1 MRAIAPTAAAAPIPP
16 VAAAE
21 RPDEAGATAAVVA
34 EVADEVVTL
43 EDRVVLEVG
52 VDELVDVV
60 WLTCARE
67 GPQ

>member
-1 MRAIAPTAAAAPIPP
+1 MRAIAPAATPAPIPP

-21 RPDEAGATAAVVA
+21 RPDEAGATAEA
-34 EVADEVVTL
+34 ADE
-43 EDRVVLEVG
+43 VVLEVG
-52 VDELVDVV
+52 VNELVDVGTLEVVV